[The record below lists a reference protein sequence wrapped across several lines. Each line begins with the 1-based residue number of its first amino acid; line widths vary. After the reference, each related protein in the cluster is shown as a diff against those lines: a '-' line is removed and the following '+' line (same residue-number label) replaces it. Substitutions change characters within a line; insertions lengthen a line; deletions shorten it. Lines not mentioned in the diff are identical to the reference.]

1 MEENKKTL
9 IASGCSFT
17 HQPWSW
23 AYKLKELNEY
33 DLLNVS
39 MPCQGNNIIAQKVLY
54 NVSQQLKI
62 KRKEDILVGVMWSG
76 VDRHDF
82 FMYDVNRIENID
94 GWEENP
100 TNIIEGQKN
109 WVIMNSNWDNPIARL
124 WYENFHTYVGAMIDT
139 LKNVL
144 LTQLFLEKN
153 NIKYFM
159 TTYMN
164 IFDTIKEDI
173 LFNPE
178 VEYIHKMINFDNF
191 LPVDGCYEWVKNNC
205 KEKGFNSVDLNGDMG
220 IHHPNDYG
228 HEMFTKEII
237 LPFLKNINV
246 R

>member
-1 MEENKKTL
+1 MEENKKIL

-54 NVSQQLKI
+54 NVNEQLKTKKSEEI
-62 KRKEDILVGVMWSG
+62 IVGIMWSG
-76 VDRHDF
+76 IDRHNF
-82 FMYDVNRIENID
+82 FIDNNLRLENVD

-100 TNIIEGQKN
+100 TSIVENRKN
-109 WVIMNSNWDNPIARL
+109 WVIINSHWNTPLAKM
-124 WYENFHTYVGAMIDT
+124 WYQNFHTYVGAMIET
-139 LKNVL
+139 LRNIL
-144 LTQLFLEKN
+144 LVQLYLEKN

-159 TTYMN
+159 TTYM
-164 IFDTIKEDI
+164 DI
-173 LFNPE
+173 LNKENETTLKHPE
-178 VEYIHKMINFDNF
+178 VEYLFNMVNFEKF
-191 LPVDGCYEWVKNNC
+191 LPINGCHEWVKINC
-205 KEKGFNSVDLNGDMG
+205 KDKGFNKPDFNGYIG
-220 IHHPNDYG
+220 IHPNDYG

>member
-23 AYKLKELNEY
+23 AYKLKELNGYE
-33 DLLNVS
+33 LLNVS

-76 VDRHDF
+76 VDREDF
-82 FMYDVNRIENID
+82 FMYDVNRLENID

-178 VEYIHKMINFDNF
+178 VEYIYKMINFDNF

-205 KEKGFNSVDLNGDMG
+205 KERGFNSVDLNGSID

-228 HEMFTKEII
+228 HEMFTKDII
-237 LPFLKNINV
+237 VPFLKNINV